1 MNHQNIIC
9 VIPARSGSERIKNK
23 NLIRINNIT
32 LIEYTILHALKSK
45 LIDRNIY
52 VSSDS
57 KEILDIANKYNV
69 KGILRPKNISTSN
82 SSKLLAIRHALIE
95 SEKFFKKKFN
105 ICFDLDL
112 TSPLRN
118 IRYNIFIL

>member
-69 KGILRPKNISTSN
+69 KGILRPKNISN
-82 SSKLLAIRHALIE
+82 NKASSESALIHALITT
-95 SEKFFKKKFN
+95 KK
-105 ICFDLDL
+105 
-112 TSPLRN
+112 
-118 IRYNIFIL
+118 